1 MLKGGKVMWLIDPVQ
16 MEIDSFR
23 NYKQVL
29 AINRNLE
36 NIQST
41 LFHYGVVV
49 KNTLLADLSCNRIP
63 IPAGGRMQ
71 LVDFPYFPLILGNA
85 QSHPISKNMGAV
97 WLQFPGHL
105 EPKLRPDL
113 DIIPLLTSSPYSK
126 IINAPAPI
134 DLETV
139 YMQMRDPES
148 RKSFQSG
155 EKLAGVLMEGNFK
168 SRFKYMKRYG
178 NVPYIEQGKSK
189 MIVIADADIIRNP
202 VDARGGSYPT
212 GYDKISQFTFANK
225 KFLLNCVD
233 HLIDDNGLIEIR
245 AKERQLRLLDPKKNK
260 TDRGYW
266 KWFSMMVPLIIMTF
280 FGFINYFVRKK
291 RYR

>member
-1 MLKGGKVMWLIDPVQ
+1 
-16 MEIDSFR
+16 
-23 NYKQVL
+23 
-29 AINRNLE
+29 
-36 NIQST
+36 
-41 LFHYGVVV
+41 
-49 KNTLLADLSCNRIP
+49 
-63 IPAGGRMQ
+63 
-71 LVDFPYFPLILGNA
+71 
-85 QSHPISKNMGAV
+85 
-97 WLQFPGHL
+97 
-105 EPKLRPDL
+105 
-113 DIIPLLTSSPYSK
+113 
-126 IINAPAPI
+126 
-134 DLETV
+134 
-139 YMQMRDPES
+139 
-148 RKSFQSG
+148 
-155 EKLAGVLMEGNFK
+155 
-168 SRFKYMKRYG
+168 
-178 NVPYIEQGKSK
+178 